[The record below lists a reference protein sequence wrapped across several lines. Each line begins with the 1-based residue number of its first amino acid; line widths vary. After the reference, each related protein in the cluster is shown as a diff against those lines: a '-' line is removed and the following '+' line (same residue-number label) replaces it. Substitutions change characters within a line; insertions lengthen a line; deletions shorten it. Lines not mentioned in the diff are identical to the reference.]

1 MNIDQIEIILLM
13 DRGLKGEVGG
23 APIWLE
29 GDTNLFAVHSG
40 ADCVRIGAISE
51 QSQTECDLGG
61 GHNLKIQR
69 GTHSAPCS
77 FNDVIECFG
86 PEATKLRLVDAS
98 VAIFESGNQFRIP
111 RTGEKGFVVEAQVDL
126 PGVSISGMNGKFTED
141 LLTLIALEA
150 AVGVKQLKR
159 RIN

>member
-13 DRGLKGEVGG
+13 DRSLKGGVGG

-29 GDTNLFAVHSG
+29 GDANLFAVHTG

-51 QSQTECDLGG
+51 QSQTKCDLNG

-77 FNDVIECFG
+77 FNDVIEWFG
-86 PEATKLRLVDAS
+86 PNVTKLRLVDAS
-98 VAIFESGNQFRIP
+98 VAIFESENQFEIP
-111 RTGEKGFVVEAQVDL
+111 RIGERGFVVEAKLDL
-126 PGVSISGMNGKFTED
+126 PSVAISGLNGKFTEG
-141 LLTLIALEA
+141 LLRLIASEA
-150 AVGVKQLKR
+150 VAGVKQLQ
-159 RIN
+159 